1 MAFIL
6 IREAS
11 ARSSR
16 KSTLGETPLEPR
28 SRPLISGPATA
39 PPSCSLA
46 SAAATESAG
55 DEPALFMREIHYCYL
70 IAGKDLRL
78 ELLNPQRNAT
88 RAQRLHLYQI
98 MEALYKFPVLLFT
111 IDF

>member
-1 MAFIL
+1 
-6 IREAS
+6 
-11 ARSSR
+11 
-16 KSTLGETPLEPR
+16 
-28 SRPLISGPATA
+28 
-39 PPSCSLA
+39 
-46 SAAATESAG
+46 
-55 DEPALFMREIHYCYL
+55 MREIHYCYL